1 MENREG
7 VNLAL
12 FKRNAV
18 CLSAL
23 VKDRKVNLSKGF
35 LFLDQRFL
43 KMIINFD
50 SNEGQARAHTQTCLP
65 LYFIPWG
72 HILNSG
78 RCQMETVSV
87 SHLSLLGPSL
97 FNLFGPLKSPQG
109 QRSCTW
115 VWTFGILHIVGLN
128 NIELLSHQTLA
139 RSPNFG
145 FFFPPYISDFLLT
158 VFKKHNPPAPFLS
171 TVLKHSPH
179 SPSPIVKMVSMHGAH
194 FHNYIRPASLN
205 KDLNSG
211 LGASKDGI
219 VYAYNTQTPLYLQFE
234 CNNKQS
240 HKWTVTFA
248 SLHVSVQN
256 SHICFWNCFLSDR
269 RRWIDWS
276 SSRANSRPT
285 HCLDCQRCHD
295 SSPSTRT
302 PGRRRRRRST
312 YP

>member
-97 FNLFGPLKSPQG
+97 FNLFVPLKSPQG

-145 FFFPPYISDFLLT
+145 SFSPHTFLTFCWLFSRSTILPLRFFPLFWSTHPTPRLL
-158 VFKKHNPPAPFLS
+158 L
-171 TVLKHSPH
+171 L
-179 SPSPIVKMVSMHGAH
+179 
-194 FHNYIRPASLN
+194 
-205 KDLNSG
+205 
-211 LGASKDGI
+211 
-219 VYAYNTQTPLYLQFE
+219 
-234 CNNKQS
+234 
-240 HKWTVTFA
+240 
-248 SLHVSVQN
+248 
-256 SHICFWNCFLSDR
+256 
-269 RRWIDWS
+269 RWSQCTELIFI
-276 SSRANSRPT
+276 T
-285 HCLDCQRCHD
+285 
-295 SSPSTRT
+295 T
-302 PGRRRRRRST
+302 
-312 YP
+312 

>member
-97 FNLFGPLKSPQG
+97 FNLFVPLKSPQG

-145 FFFPPYISDFLLT
+145 SFSPPPYISDFLLT

-171 TVLKHSPH
+171 TVL
-179 SPSPIVKMVSMHGAH
+179 
-194 FHNYIRPASLN
+194 
-205 KDLNSG
+205 
-211 LGASKDGI
+211 
-219 VYAYNTQTPLYLQFE
+219 
-234 CNNKQS
+234 
-240 HKWTVTFA
+240 
-248 SLHVSVQN
+248 
-256 SHICFWNCFLSDR
+256 
-269 RRWIDWS
+269 
-276 SSRANSRPT
+276 
-285 HCLDCQRCHD
+285 
-295 SSPSTRT
+295 
-302 PGRRRRRRST
+302 
-312 YP
+312 